1 MLIPMALVNFRIYLD
16 GFVHARKGDL
26 HSIKVYYNTKEEF
39 IVSDNH
45 INERT
50 DCIEVSETASLGEC
64 ESSPAED
71 QVVYPSDVNPV
82 IKVPVEL
89 GEFDVTTNLSAKI
102 HFNDPVQEIK
112 KVKHTVEVV
121 QCSLMTNAVMGGDD
135 PYFSGEVPLFL
146 KGYVRKNIQYETP
159 EGGTRE
165 CVNSDVRSKTVRVP
179 FTCTTMVDVTN
190 VLRPVS
196 NENEEFS
203 FFRAQD
209 LGTGFPEKDKYLSSD
224 LSQFHFMESQ
234 NYNEFPFCELVSS
247 NVIAWDE
254 ATDRVTT
261 GDSPVKEGYFHNV
274 VEKMMLRF
282 RIKVL
287 QKQQVRVESR

>member
-1 MLIPMALVNFRIYLD
+1 M
-16 GFVHARKGDL
+16 
-26 HSIKVYYNTKEEF
+26 
-39 IVSDNH
+39 SDNRH
-45 INERT
+45 ERD
-50 DCIEVSETASLGEC
+50 DCIKVSETASLGEC
-64 ESSPAED
+64 ENTSVEN
-71 QVVYPSDVNPV
+71 QIVYPDNPNPV

-102 HFNDPVQEIK
+102 HFDDPVQEIK
-112 KVKHTVEVV
+112 KVKHTVEIV
-121 QCSLMTNAVMGGDD
+121 QCSLMTNTVMGGDD
-135 PYFSGEVPLFL
+135 ASPYVSGEFPLFL
-146 KGYVRKNIQYETP
+146 KGFVRKNIQYETP
-159 EGGTRE
+159 VPGTDRD
-165 CVNSDVRSKTVRVP
+165 CVNSDVKSKTVRVP

-190 VLRPVS
+190 VLRPLTNS
-196 NENEEFS
+196 NEEFG

-209 LGTGFPEKDKYLSSD
+209 LGKGFPEKDKFLSSD

-234 NYNEFPFCELVSS
+234 YYNEFPFCELVSS

-287 QKQQVRVESR
+287 QKQQVRVDSLG

>member
-1 MLIPMALVNFRIYLD
+1 MVLVNFRIYLD
-16 GFVHARKGDL
+16 GFVHACKGVL

-64 ESSPAED
+64 ENTP
-71 QVVYPSDVNPV
+71 VVGDRVIYPGGQTPIV
-82 IKVPVEL
+82 KVPVVL
-89 GEFDVTTNLSAKI
+89 GEFDVTTNLSANI
-102 HFNDPVQEIK
+102 HFHDPVQEIK
-112 KVKHTVEVV
+112 KVKHTVEIV
-121 QCSLMTNAVMGGDD
+121 QCRLMTNAVSSD
-135 PYFSGEVPLFL
+135 PYASGEFPLFL
-146 KGYVRKNIQYETP
+146 KGFVRKNIQYETP
-159 EGGTRE
+159 VPGTSRD
-165 CVNSDVRSKTVRVP
+165 CVNSDVKSKTVRVP
-179 FTCTTMVDVTN
+179 FSCTTMVTVEN
-190 VLRPVS
+190 VVRPIS
-196 NENEEFS
+196 SDNEEFS

-234 NYNEFPFCELVSS
+234 SYNEFPFCELISS
-247 NVIAWDE
+247 DVIAWDE
-254 ATDRVTT
+254 ATDRRTT

-274 VEKMMLRF
+274 VEKMMIRF

-287 QKQQVRVESR
+287 QKQQVRVNSL